1 MHGMLMVR
9 IAIPPQQPKIHHRQ
23 PLRKNQHPP
32 IWEHQQLQQHPL
44 LVMMEQTFGNRHSV
58 VNRLLLNLSK
68 MLVRGVTLL
77 KIPLITKTGAKMMI
91 IIVDHPTDL

>member
-1 MHGMLMVR
+1 
-9 IAIPPQQPKIHHRQ
+9 
-23 PLRKNQHPP
+23 
-32 IWEHQQLQQHPL
+32 
-44 LVMMEQTFGNRHSV
+44 MMEQTFGNRHSV